1 MAVLIL
7 VGVAIIGII
16 TWVTFVSHRSSAIEQ
31 AYVILEKQNKEV
43 VNMLGTSDFDTSQK
57 LLPEKDT
64 LQYIEYLKKAYGLS
78 SYVIKDNVC
87 IYQNERDNSAEFEN
101 GDISISRILSP
112 KERKALQQAKKEN
125 HFVKMTTNKRLFCV
139 QPISSK
145 QNTDQYVAVS
155 VDVASVLAGTHKAQ
169 SNIYIVDAIL
179 FLIIVL
185 IAVFYS
191 VSVIK
196 PLKELTTSIKKI
208 TDGFLGEKLTVN
220 SYTEVEDIVDSI
232 NSMTTKLETLESSR
246 QEFVSNVSHELKTP
260 ITSIKVL
267 ADSLLQQEDAPAE
280 LYREF
285 LIDINAEIERENKI
299 ITDLLSL
306 VKMDKTSGVLNI
318 TTINISELC
327 EQILKRIKP
336 IAAERNIEL
345 IFESYRAIMAEVDE
359 VKLSLAINNL
369 IENAVKYNYDNGWV
383 RVSLNADH
391 KFFYIKVADSGVGIP
406 EDEQDN
412 VFERFYRVDKARSR
426 ETGGTGLGLSI
437 TRNAILMHRG
447 AIKIYSKEKEG
458 TTFTVR
464 IPLNYVS

>member
-31 AYVILEKQNKEV
+31 AYINLEKQSKEI
-43 VNMLGTSDFDTSQK
+43 VNMLGDSNSDTSQK
-57 LLPEKDT
+57 LLSEKDT
-64 LQYIEYLKKAYGLS
+64 LQYIAYLKKAYGMS
-78 SYVIKDNVC
+78 SYVIKGNEC
-87 IYQNERDNSAEFEN
+87 IFQNEIENSAEF
-101 GDISISRILSP
+101 GDDAIPVSRILSQ
-112 KERKALQQAKKEN
+112 KERKALQQAKKDN
-125 HFVKMTTNKRLFCV
+125 HFVKVTTNKKLFFV

-145 QNTDQYVAVS
+145 QNADRYIAVS
-155 VDVASVLAGTHKAQ
+155 VDEASVLAGTHKAQ
-169 SNIYIVDAIL
+169 RNIYIVDAIL
-179 FLIIVL
+179 FLAIIL

-191 VSVIK
+191 LSVIK

-208 TDGFLGEKLTVN
+208 TDGFLGEKLTVD
-220 SYTEVEDIVDSI
+220 SYTEVEDVVDSI

-345 IFESYRAIMAEVDE
+345 IFESYRNCT
-359 VKLSLAINNL
+359 LQHFL
-369 IENAVKYNYDNGWV
+369 
-383 RVSLNADH
+383 
-391 KFFYIKVADSGVGIP
+391 
-406 EDEQDN
+406 
-412 VFERFYRVDKARSR
+412 
-426 ETGGTGLGLSI
+426 LG
-437 TRNAILMHRG
+437 
-447 AIKIYSKEKEG
+447 Y
-458 TTFTVR
+458 
-464 IPLNYVS
+464 